1 MLDAKTTLKCL
12 TLKQSYFGGNIMNK
26 NDVFYTETHEWIKVE
41 NDEAIVGIT
50 DFAQHELGD
59 IVYIEL
65 PEIGDEITKDEAFGT
80 IEAVKA
86 LEELVSQISGEIIA
100 VNEELEDSPEI
111 INQSAFEDGWLVR
124 IKLSDKTELDTLLN
138 ANEYQKLI
146 EE

>member
-1 MLDAKTTLKCL
+1 MSYSK
-12 TLKQSYFGGNIMNK
+12 SYFGGNIMVK
-26 NDVFYTETHEWIKVE
+26 SDIFYTETHEWIKVE

-50 DFAQHELGD
+50 EFAQHELGD

-65 PEIGDEITKDEAFGT
+65 PEVGDEVTKDEVFGT

-86 LEELVSQISGEIIA
+86 VEELVSQISGEIIA
-100 VNEELEDSPEI
+100 VNEDLEDSPEI
-111 INQSAFEDGWLVR
+111 INQSAFEDGWIVR
-124 IKLSDKTELDTLLN
+124 VKLSDKTELDTLLN